1 MPDATT
7 PKDWKKIAQASG
19 YDIPEAQLE
28 AISPALNTLHNAFA
42 KLPAMLTAEDDPA
55 PLFSPFAEDGR

>member
-19 YDIPEAQLE
+19 YDISEAQLDTI
-28 AISPALNTLHNAFA
+28 APALNTLHNAFA